1 MKLDSKYF
9 DKIRIKTGPNKKE
22 PPAPL
27 VCEWPGC
34 DKPARHK
41 APKGRGAEGQFHNY
55 CTAHVQEY
63 NKTYNYFEGMKDN
76 DVAGFQKDAQTGHRP
91 TWKLGQNAAAANN
104 AYANINGMRR
114 KARNVND
121 PFGAFAQMQENAKVR
136 AARNLRRGELKALN
150 TLGLDE
156 NATAEMAKTQYK
168 TLVKRLH
175 PDANGGSRE
184 NEDTLKAVIHAY
196 DTLRASGFC

>member
-9 DKIRIKTGPNKKE
+9 DKIRIKTGPGKKE
-22 PPAPL
+22 PPAPTM
-27 VCEWPGC
+27 CEWPGC
-34 DKPARHK
+34 AKPARHK
-41 APKGRGAEGQFHNY
+41 SPKGRDAEGQFHNY
-55 CTAHVQEY
+55 CTQHAQEY
-63 NKTYNYFEGMKDN
+63 NKTYDYFAGLKDQDIQAHN
-76 DVAGFQKDAQTGHRP
+76 KDAQTGHRP
-91 TWKLGQNAAAANN
+91 TWKLGANSAASN

-114 KARNVND
+114 KARHMRD
-121 PFGAFAQMQENAKVR
+121 PFGTFAETQEQARAKR
-136 AARNLRRGELKALN
+136 ALRNTEMKALH

-156 NATAEMAKTQYK
+156 NATADMAKSKYK
-168 TLVKRLH
+168 MLVKRLH

>member
-22 PPAPL
+22 PPAPQT
-27 VCEWPGC
+27 CEWEGC
-34 DKPARHK
+34 AKPARHK
-41 APKGRGAEGQFHNY
+41 APKGRGAEGQFFNY
-55 CTAHVQEY
+55 CTQHAQEY
-63 NKTYNYFEGMKDN
+63 NKTYDYFAGLKDQ
-76 DVAGFQKDAQTGHRP
+76 DIQGYQKDAQTGHRP
-91 TWKLGQNAAAANN
+91 TWKLGQNAYAAN

-114 KARNVND
+114 KARNMRD
-121 PFGAFAQMQENAKVR
+121 PYGMFSENQEADKAKR
-136 AARNLRRGELKALN
+136 SLRTAEIKALH

-156 NATAEMAKTQYK
+156 NASAETAKSKYK
-168 TLVKRLH
+168 ALVKRLH
-175 PDANGGSRE
+175 PDANGGSRA

>member
-9 DKIRIKTGPNKKE
+9 DKIRIKSGPNKKE
-22 PPAPL
+22 PATPAM
-27 VCEWPGC
+27 CEWPGC
-34 DKPARHK
+34 AKPARHK

-91 TWKLGQNAAAANN
+91 TWKLGQNAASQNN
-104 AYANINGMRR
+104 AYANINGIRR

-121 PFGAFAQMQENAKVR
+121 PFAMFSAAQEAAKPSR
-136 AARNLRRGELKALN
+136 SLRRGELKALN

-156 NATAEMAKTQYK
+156 NATAEMAKSQYK

-184 NEDTLKAVIHAY
+184 NEETLKAVIHAY
-196 DTLRASGFC
+196 DTLRNSGFC